1 MNVGKTLV
9 PGLGPFAHLMEFA
22 RWTCFARIVDRYS
35 GNVGVRRMTCV
46 EQFRIMA
53 FAKLTWR
60 ESLRDIQVPWEGV
73 NSFV

>member
-46 EQFRIMA
+46 
-53 FAKLTWR
+53 
-60 ESLRDIQVPWEGV
+60 
-73 NSFV
+73 